1 MTISIDV
8 TIRSGHRSTPV
19 EQFVLLGDKAIF
31 LPGRKTL
38 IVSDIHLGKAASF
51 RARNFF
57 APEGITTHDLDRLSH
72 LLASKAASRLL
83 ILGDLVHAQDGVT
96 SHIEQAFVDFS
107 ARQDCQMVLVKG
119 NHDVK
124 VKIPSSWPLDLVEE
138 HFTEDGIIFSHD
150 LNLQKDLFTL
160 CGHIHPAVVLS
171 GKGRQRERLPCF
183 WLRDRHM
190 ILPSFGV
197 FTGASTVS
205 PAKGDRVFVVAQGE
219 VVEVKSST

>member
-8 TIRSGHRSTPV
+8 TIRPGHKSTPV

-31 LPGRKTL
+31 LPARKTL

-51 RARNFF
+51 RARNFY
-57 APEGITTHDLDRLSH
+57 APEGITSHDLHRLTQ
-72 LLASKAASRLL
+72 LLKSTAARRLL

-96 SHIEQAFVDFS
+96 SAIERAFVDFS
-107 ARQDCQMVLVKG
+107 AGHDCQMVLVKG
-119 NHDVK
+119 NHDLR
-124 VKIPSSWPLDLVEE
+124 VKIPSSWPLHLVEE
-138 HFTEDGIIFSHD
+138 NFTEDGIIFSHD
-150 LNLQKDLFTL
+150 LHLQEDLFTL

-183 WLRDRHM
+183 WLRDNHM

-197 FTGASTVS
+197 FTGACTVS
-205 PAKGDRVFVVAQGE
+205 PVKGDRVFVVAQGE
-219 VVEVKSST
+219 VVEVKGNN